1 MTTLP
6 FKLSVDPLPV
16 QFLLTVRGT
25 LAAPNLE
32 GGRQAHNQ
40 AAGSDEGV
48 AMARS
53 FGDLSHAVYV
63 PVEPPSSGAG
73 ELLIIDYWNSVEGL
87 QTFFSNEQVQQ
98 GGAFVFKK
106 DRDNV
111 VWQGTPGL
119 PRFNLQAPT
128 GKSERYV
135 GLARGPVAS
144 REGAEKILTE
154 SLRKRANIA
163 RAKGLMSREW
173 YFRLTPPGEKPSL
186 EAIGI
191 DVWFDADGMRE
202 VYADPAELD
211 ALAGLFT
218 GRPATSV
225 WQKPPGAWVEW

>member
-6 FKLSVDPLPV
+6 FKLSIEPAPF

-63 PVEPPSSGAG
+63 PVEPAATGAG

-87 QTFFSNEQVQQ
+87 QSFFSNEQVQQ
-98 GGAFVFKK
+98 GGAFVFKS

-111 VWQGTPGL
+111 VWQSTSGL
-119 PRFNLQAPT
+119 PRFSLQAPT
-128 GKSERYV
+128 GKIERYV
-135 GLARGPVAS
+135 GLARGPIAS
-144 REGAEKILTE
+144 RETAEKILTE
-154 SLRKRANIA
+154 ALRKRVNLA
-163 RAKGLMSREW
+163 RAKGLMSRQW
-173 YFRLTPPGEKPSL
+173 YFRLSPPGEKPSL
-186 EAIGI
+186 EAIGV
-191 DVWFDADGMRE
+191 DLWFDADGMRE
-202 VYADPAELD
+202 VYSDPAELD
-211 ALAGLFT
+211 VLAGLFT
-218 GRPATSV
+218 GRPETSV
-225 WQKPPGAWVEW
+225 WRKPPGAWVEW